1 MNRRKF
7 IHSSTLAGAG
17 LLTKVLQAK
26 QAALPIAR
34 DSERSRVVIAQNE
47 RVLTA
52 AGRIDAAQISV
63 MLESAVESL
72 FQQKASTVWPALFNS
87 KDTVG
92 LKVNCLAGRGLC
104 TNIELVNVVVESLRS
119 VGIPPHH
126 IIIWDRRDR
135 DLEKAGYHLNADGQ
149 GIQCYGNDR
158 AGFSAEVYE
167 FGSAASQLSNT
178 LSKCTAI
185 INLPILKDHGIVG
198 MSGAL
203 KNFFGVVNN
212 PNKYHMNIGD
222 PFVADVNML
231 PGIRQKTRLI
241 ICDALVAQYEG
252 GPPFM
257 PEFTWKMNSLIAA
270 TDPVAMD
277 RVIWDV
283 LDKKRAEHR
292 LPSLEKAGRKPSY
305 IMTAA
310 DAAHRLGTASLDQ
323 IDVVNV

>member
-7 IHSSTLAGAG
+7 ICKSTLAGAG
-17 LLTKVLQAK
+17 LLTGVLQTK
-26 QAALPIAR
+26 EAALQNSR
-34 DSERSRVVIAQNE
+34 DSGRSRVVIAKNE
-47 RVLTA
+47 RVFTA
-52 AGRIDAAQISV
+52 GGQIDAAIISA

-72 FQQKASTVWPALFNS
+72 FQQKASMVWRALFNS

-104 TNIELVNVVVESLRS
+104 TSMELVNAVVECLRMI
-119 VGIPPHH
+119 GIPPQQ

-135 DLEKAGYHLNADGQ
+135 DLEKAGYRLNVDGQ
-149 GIQCYGNDR
+149 GVQCYGNDR
-158 AGFSAEVYE
+158 AGFSVEVYE

-178 LSKCTAI
+178 LNKCTAI
-185 INLPILKDHGIVG
+185 INLPIFKDHGIVG

-203 KNFFGVVNN
+203 KNFFGAINN
-212 PNKYHMNIGD
+212 PHKYHMNIGD

-231 PGIRQKTRLI
+231 PGIRQKNRLT

-270 TDPVAMD
+270 TDMVAMD

-283 LDKKRAEHR
+283 IDNMRVECG

-305 IMTAA
+305 IVTAA
-310 DAAHRLGTASLDQ
+310 DAAHRLGTASLDH